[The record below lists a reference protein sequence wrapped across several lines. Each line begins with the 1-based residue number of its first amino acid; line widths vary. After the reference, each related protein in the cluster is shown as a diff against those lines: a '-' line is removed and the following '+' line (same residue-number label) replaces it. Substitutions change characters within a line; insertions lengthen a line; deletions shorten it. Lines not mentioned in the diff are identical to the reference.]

1 VNGGTANRPATGRNG
16 TAQLELVSP
25 DTAKSPSSGRNGSAQ
40 LELVTR
46 FDDRTGPDP
55 TTGKERIVR
64 NWNW

>member
-1 VNGGTANRPATGRNG
+1 MPRR
-16 TAQLELVSP
+16 L
-25 DTAKSPSSGRNGSAQ
+25 GRNGSAQ